1 MARPSPPTLAALAVA
16 GALALAACLV
26 ALMSSQEAAEAAFP
40 RENGRIAFTASPFGA
55 GPWEIYTMLPDG
67 FDRRQITFGTANAWE
82 PDWSPDGT
90 KIAFWSPHQESTA
103 IFTMNPDG
111 SGLKQI
117 TPTDEISGYD
127 PAWSPDG
134 TKIAFA
140 SWSGIHVMNADG
152 SDVKRLTNG
161 VLDMNPVWSPDG
173 TKVAFERQR
182 ERAAGVYNNIWVMNA
197 SDGTGQVN
205 LTSNAPGI
213 FAFAPAWSPDGTKI
227 AFSNDTVLGD
237 TEIYTMNASG
247 SSRTALTNT
256 PTVAEYVSAWSP
268 DGTQILFEAYD
279 IEQTSLTGIWKMRID
294 GTNRINILADSHA
307 HYADWQPLPKTSV
320 PESKADCKRGGWREF
335 GFKNQGQCVAFVNRA
350 ASNR

>member
-40 RENGRIAFTASPFGA
+40 GENGRIAFTASPFGA

-134 TKIAFA
+134 TKIAF
-140 SWSGIHVMNADG
+140 
-152 SDVKRLTNG
+152 
-161 VLDMNPVWSPDG
+161 
-173 TKVAFERQR
+173 ERQR

-237 TEIYTMNASG
+237 TEIYTMNPSG

>member
-1 MARPSPPTLAALAVA
+1 
-16 GALALAACLV
+16 
-26 ALMSSQEAAEAAFP
+26 
-40 RENGRIAFTASPFGA
+40 
-55 GPWEIYTMLPDG
+55 MLPDG

-173 TKVAFERQR
+173 TKIAFERQR